1 MKKNSAPLFQ
11 ELFLEQGVI
20 KEQVYHALRNAIV
33 EGRLPPGTK
42 IPSTRG
48 LSEMMSI
55 SRNSVIAGYD
65 RLLDEGYIQTR
76 KGAGTFVTPSLPD
89 RSISGLYPE
98 SQQGDELPADGQLN
112 ADIVSVRGLWSG
124 DVEGCE
130 MNRLFAVGVGC
141 TDLFPHSLWGKLL
154 GRVWRQSRHQLG
166 SHTSPCGFYPLRKA
180 IFHYVKTTR
189 GVNCSED
196 QIIIVNGIQQALNI
210 TARALLTKGND
221 VWLDDPGYKGAR
233 GVFMSTGAIVRPVPV
248 DSKGMNVQYG
258 IDHFPHAKLAYVVPS
273 DQYPLSGTLSLSR
286 RLELL
291 EWARVNRAWIFEDD
305 YNSEFR
311 YAARSLQALQG
322 LDQHQRVIYSGTFSK
337 MMYPEFR
344 LGFLVVPPGLK
355 EQFIVTKYFS
365 DIGSS
370 YLEQAVLASFI
381 EEGHYASHVRRVR
394 KACYERRT
402 ALVNAIQCYLA
413 DKMTVQP
420 SDSGVHIVC
429 WLHDGLTGDEVEQK
443 ARMLGLGIQ
452 SLSHYY
458 HGDTSRQGILIGFAN
473 HPPEVIVEGIRRLA
487 HAM

>member
-98 SQQGDELPADGQLN
+98 ALQGGELPADGQLN

-124 DVEGCE
+124 DVEGRE

-180 IFHYVKTTR
+180 ICHYVKTTR

-233 GVFMSTGAIVRPVPV
+233 GVFMSTGAMVRPVPV
-248 DSKGMNVQYG
+248 DSEGMNVQYG

-273 DQYPLSGTLSLSR
+273 DQYPLSGPLSLSR

-291 EWARVNRAWIFEDD
+291 EWARINRAWIFEDD

-429 WLHDGLTGDEVEQK
+429 WLHDGVTGDEVEQK
-443 ARMLGLGIQ
+443 ARMLGMGIQ

-458 HGDTSRQGILIGFAN
+458 HGGISRQGILIGFAN
-473 HPPEVIVEGIRRLA
+473 HPTEVIVEGIRRLA

>member
-98 SQQGDELPADGQLN
+98 LQQGDELPVDGQLN

-124 DVEGCE
+124 DVEGRE

-180 IFHYVKTTR
+180 ICHYVKTTR

-248 DSKGMNVQYG
+248 DNEGMNVQYG
-258 IDHFPHAKLAYVVPS
+258 IDHFSHAKLAYVVPS

-311 YAARSLQALQG
+311 YTARSLQALQG

-344 LGFLVVPPGLK
+344 LGKVR
-355 EQFIVTKYFS
+355 T
-365 DIGSS
+365 SS
-370 YLEQAVLASFI
+370 
-381 EEGHYASHVRRVR
+381 
-394 KACYERRT
+394 
-402 ALVNAIQCYLA
+402 
-413 DKMTVQP
+413 
-420 SDSGVHIVC
+420 
-429 WLHDGLTGDEVEQK
+429 
-443 ARMLGLGIQ
+443 
-452 SLSHYY
+452 
-458 HGDTSRQGILIGFAN
+458 
-473 HPPEVIVEGIRRLA
+473 
-487 HAM
+487 

>member
-76 KGAGTFVTPSLPD
+76 KGAGTFVKSSLPD

-98 SQQGDELPADGQLN
+98 VPQGDELPADGQLN

-124 DVEGCE
+124 DVEGRE

-180 IFHYVKTTR
+180 ICHYVKTTR

-248 DSKGMNVQYG
+248 DSEGMHVQYG

-273 DQYPLSGTLSLSR
+273 DQYPLSGALSLSR
-286 RLELL
+286 RFELL

-381 EEGHYASHVRRVR
+381 EEGYYASHVRRVR

-402 ALVNAIQCYLA
+402 ALVDAIQCYLA

-443 ARMLGLGIQ
+443 ARTLGMGIQ

-458 HGDTSRQGILIGFAN
+458 HGDISRQGILIGFAN

>member
-1 MKKNSAPLFQ
+1 MKKNNAPLFQ
-11 ELFLEQGVI
+11 EFFLEKGVI
-20 KEQVYHALRNAIV
+20 KEQVYHALRHAIV

-76 KGAGTFVTPSLPD
+76 KGAGTFVTQNIPD
-89 RSISGLYPE
+89 QSIGNHYIKPMPE
-98 SQQGDELPADGQLN
+98 NELPSDERLN
-112 ADIVSVRGLWSG
+112 TDIASVRELWRADFAG
-124 DVEGCE
+124 RE

-180 IFHYVKTTR
+180 ICHYINTTR
-189 GVNCSED
+189 GVHCNED
-196 QIIIVNGIQQALNI
+196 QIMIVNGIQQALNI
-210 TARALLTKGND
+210 TARALLARGNE

-248 DSKGMNVQYG
+248 DNEGMNVGDG
-258 IDHFPHAKLAYVVPS
+258 IKHFPQARLAYVVPS
-273 DQYPLSGTLSLSR
+273 DQYPLSGTLSLPR

-291 EWARVNRAWIFEDD
+291 EWAKTNRAWIFEDD

-311 YAARSLQALQG
+311 YTERSLQALQG
-322 LDQHQRVIYSGTFSK
+322 LDQHQRVIYSETFSK

-344 LGFLVVPPGLK
+344 LGFLVVPPALK
-355 EQFIVTKYFS
+355 EQFMLTKYFS
-365 DIGSS
+365 DIGTS

-381 EEGHYASHVRRVR
+381 DQGYYASHVRRVR
-394 KACYERRT
+394 KACYERRA
-402 ALVNAIQCYLA
+402 ALVNAIQYYLA
-413 DKMTVQP
+413 DKMTVQS

-429 WLHDGLTGDEVEQK
+429 WLHNALTGNEIEEK
-443 ARMLGLGIQ
+443 ARASGMGIQ

-458 HGDTSRQGILIGFAN
+458 LGDAPRQGILIGFAN
-473 HPPEVIVEGIRRLA
+473 HPPETLVDGIRRLA
-487 HAM
+487 QII